1 MPARRYGRTK
11 IEDSS
16 GAVVNPAKSEHT
28 QALVDDTIKGLLRSI
43 GDAGANPSNQTG
55 YTLLKSAYN
64 AQYYA
69 NYAQQYLL
77 NISGSSSF
85 SLLTN
90 TPLSANASFTSI
102 SEDRS
107 SYNHKTVVAHA
118 FADQPG
124 TLYIEQSP
132 DGTNWD
138 IVESISVPANT
149 GTALVTTVKSRSVRI
164 RYVNGATA
172 QTVFRLAKR
181 YLFC

>member
-1 MPARRYGRTK
+1 MPVRRYGRTK

-16 GAVVNPAKSEHT
+16 GVVVNPAKSEHT

-43 GDAGANPSNQTG
+43 GDAGANPLNTPGATVLRNLS
-55 YTLLKSAYN
+55 
-64 AQYYA
+64 
-69 NYAQQYLL
+69 
-77 NISGSSSF
+77 NISYNTGLMVQTSSF
-85 SLLTN
+85 SLLTT
-90 TPLSANASFTSI
+90 TPLAANASYTSV
-102 SEDRS
+102 SEDRGL
-107 SYNHKTVVAHA
+107 NNQRTVIAHA

-124 TLYIEQSP
+124 TLYIEQSA

-149 GTALVTTVKSRSVRI
+149 GTALVTTVKSRYVRF

-172 QTVFRLAKR
+172 QTVFRFAKR